1 MKELTTKQQRQIS
14 GGSSLVYVVT
24 SIIIAAGTGLSLRKI
39 GTSKLHIGDA
49 SLVKKP
55 VTTYKYEVEIN

>member
-24 SIIIAAGTGLSLRKI
+24 SIIIAAGTGLFRVMRSYFFARR
-39 GTSKLHIGDA
+39 
-49 SLVKKP
+49 
-55 VTTYKYEVEIN
+55 